1 MGNIVMIWV
10 ARILR
15 SKTMMFNLLVAGM
28 AAFEG
33 AFTVLQPYVGGNVYA
48 YLTIGLTVG
57 NALLRVVTNEPLSNK

>member
-1 MGNIVMIWV
+1 MKVWIT
-10 ARILR
+10 RILK

-33 AFTVLQPYVGGNVYA
+33 VFTVLQPFVDGNVYA

-57 NALLRVVTNEPLSNK
+57 NALLRVVTTQPLSEK